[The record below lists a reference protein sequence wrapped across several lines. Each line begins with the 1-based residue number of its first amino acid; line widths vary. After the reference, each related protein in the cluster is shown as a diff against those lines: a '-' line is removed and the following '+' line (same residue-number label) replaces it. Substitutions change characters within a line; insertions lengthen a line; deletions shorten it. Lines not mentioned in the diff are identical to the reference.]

1 MQPSPSGH
9 SATGAGVG
17 PRWCDVSVSSASPPA
32 AHGTAGG
39 PWPRPFE
46 HLLATP
52 RPTSAR
58 KPFCTLQKIVRRRNA
73 GSDAICGSGTS
84 RRLLETG
91 SRSATFRHCLR
102 SCIRVAGVGSRPRVA
117 LCAAALL

>member
-1 MQPSPSGH
+1 M
-9 SATGAGVG
+9 A
-17 PRWCDVSVSSASPPA
+17 PRWCDVSVSSATRPA

-39 PWPRPFE
+39 PWPRPYE
-46 HLLATP
+46 RLLATL

-84 RRLLETG
+84 WRLLETG
-91 SRSATFRHCLR
+91 NHSATFRHCLR
-102 SCIRVAGVGSRPRVA
+102 SCIRAAGVSSRPRVA
-117 LCAAALL
+117 LRAAALL